1 MFKMA
6 SSRLTDELFERALS
20 DSLKDFPHIPC
31 LKEEQKRCLRSV
43 ADKKDVFGILP
54 TGLGKSLI
62 FQLLLSR
69 ELWKLKRT
77 TVLVVTPLVAIMKD
91 QVKEMNRLGL
101 KAFGIGLGDE
111 RSERDLLSSTSD
123 VDIDIV
129 YGSPESWCSPEWAK
143 ALKNDFLGKQTVCL
157 VVDEAHAVSACLLSL
172 VLTLFVCAE
181 NVSSCSFVLRKINNS
196 YH

>member
-1 MFKMA
+1 MFNMA

-31 LKEEQKRCLRSV
+31 VKEEQKRCLRSV

-54 TGLGKSLI
+54 TGFGKSLI
-62 FQLLLSR
+62 FQLLPRLSR

-91 QVKEMNRLGL
+91 QVEEMNRLGL

-111 RSERDLLSSTSD
+111 RSEGDLLSSTSD

-143 ALKNDFLGKQTVCL
+143 ALKNGFLGKQTVCL
-157 VVDEAHAVSACLLSL
+157 VVDEAHAVSAW
-172 VLTLFVCAE
+172 
-181 NVSSCSFVLRKINNS
+181 
-196 YH
+196 